1 VLTLIEKETVKELV
15 LALLYVT
22 SWEEEGYNGSYH
34 RSWKGYPFE
43 LLDEL
48 TEENLIVGSYRA
60 KSVYLSEKGV
70 ERAIDILNKY
80 NIGKADLN
88 EKEE

>member
-1 VLTLIEKETVKELV
+1 MIKKETVKELV

-22 SWEEEGYNGSYH
+22 SWEEEGYNGAYH
-34 RSWKGYPFE
+34 RSWKRYPFE

-48 TEENLIVGSYRA
+48 TDNLIVGSYRA

-80 NIGKADLN
+80 NLGKAHLN